1 MKSVDA
7 PNSQRVIA
15 MTTKLL
21 FVLLLAIA
29 AAFPLSSGAQIVLP
43 TYLQVVVGT
52 TSDDV
57 NAVGCSLRQALAT
70 VASDANVGDC
80 QRQRLAGDRP
90 NQILFDSAIVPG
102 QIILTQQLDVTAD
115 TAINGPGQE
124 VFQISGVGAHRI
136 FQVSTAEL
144 VVRDITLTQGSTM
157 ADGGAILSD
166 GPVTVSNSRI
176 INSRATSIGGFGGA
190 IAIESGGSLLLRSSE
205 ISGCSAD
212 FGGGG
217 LSLRGPFEISDSIIS
232 NNDAQNG
239 GAVLA
244 IADGTISG
252 SQITNNNTSLGS
264 SIQVSAANVV
274 VESST
279 LTAGSGTSERLIELL
294 ADGVLRVSGSH
305 LQDLS
310 GTGVGVLAL
319 DGANFTNVELTIEN
333 STITGSRGIAAQN
346 FLALLNSTITVTET
360 PALQFFSGGTARG
373 RIANSI
379 VVSDGADDCVT
390 NGATLVENSHNIYTD
405 GDCTDVQENLIFA
418 DPALGPLSDYGGP
431 TLTRLPLAGSP
442 AIDAGN
448 LFCPGTDQRG
458 FARTDGLCDIG
469 AIEVGA
475 TDTLFADG
483 FE

>member
-1 MKSVDA
+1 MTSHTGLDFK
-7 PNSQRVIA
+7 QRSGFFRG
-15 MTTKLL
+15 LL
-21 FVLLLAIA
+21 CIHLLAI
-29 AAFPLSSGAQIVLP
+29 AFPLSSSAQIVLP

-52 TSDDV
+52 TSDGA
-57 NAVGCSLRQALAT
+57 NATGCSLRQALAT
-70 VASDANVGDC
+70 VATDANVGDC

-90 NQILFDSAIVPG
+90 NQILFDAAIVPG

-144 VVRDITLTQGSTM
+144 VVRDITLTQGSAMT
-157 ADGGAILSD
+157 DGGAILSD

-176 INSRATSIGGFGGA
+176 INSRAAPIGGFGGA
-190 IAIESGGSLLLRSSE
+190 IAIESSGSLFLESSE

-217 LSLRGPFEISDSIIS
+217 LSLRGPFNISDSIIS
-232 NNDAQNG
+232 NNEAQNG
-239 GAVLA
+239 GAIFA
-244 IADGTISG
+244 SADGTISG
-252 SQITNNNTSLGS
+252 SQIADNNTSLGS
-264 SIQVSAANVV
+264 SIQVAVANVL

-279 LTAGSGTSERLIELL
+279 LTAGSGTSEQLISGG
-294 ADGVLRVSGSH
+294 ADSVLRVSGSH

-310 GTGVGVLAL
+310 GATTGVLIL
-319 DGANFTNVELTIEN
+319 DGPAFVNLELTIEN

-360 PALQFFSGGTARG
+360 PALQFFSGATARG

-390 NGATLVENSHNIYTD
+390 NGAILVENSHNLYTD

-418 DPALGPLSDYGGP
+418 DPTLGPLSDNGGP
-431 TLTRLPLAGSP
+431 TLTRVPSPGSP

-448 LFCPGTDQRG
+448 VFCPGTDQRG
-458 FARTDGLCDIG
+458 FARTDSLCDIG
-469 AIEVGA
+469 AVEVGA